1 MEKLTD
7 IMFHL
12 DTVICLLMTIVPGLI
27 IFYIDHYVG
36 WPIKNTKKGE
46 QTMKNEYI
54 IVGDV
59 ENLGT
64 CLIYVCGTSREWAD
78 KLLDRMLNNP
88 TEDDIKAMKGFTN
101 LKVEEVPP
109 EDCWWNGDLD

>member
-1 MEKLTD
+1 
-7 IMFHL
+7 
-12 DTVICLLMTIVPGLI
+12 
-27 IFYIDHYVG
+27 
-36 WPIKNTKKGE
+36 
-46 QTMKNEYI
+46 MKNEYI

-64 CLIYVCGTSREWAD
+64 CLVCLCGTSRDWAD
-78 KLLDRMLNNP
+78 KVLDRMLNNP
-88 TEDDIKAMKGFTN
+88 TENDIKSMKGFTN